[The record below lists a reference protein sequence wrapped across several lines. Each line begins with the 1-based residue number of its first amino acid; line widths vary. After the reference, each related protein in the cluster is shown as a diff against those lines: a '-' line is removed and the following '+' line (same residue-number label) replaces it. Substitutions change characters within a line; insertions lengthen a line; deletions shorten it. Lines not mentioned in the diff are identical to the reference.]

1 MVAVMRGALVV
12 LVLIV
17 VTAAGARANGDR
29 LSSPVLLRIEGHVGA
44 PRSGDRGLADL
55 TWRRG
60 DTTMRFQVGEIWV
73 LSGDLVGLDVLHEV
87 EPYTPS
93 LSVAGP
99 APLLDRLAAASPDE
113 PLEISGYFRR
123 GARIL

>member
-1 MVAVMRGALVV
+1 MVALMRGALIV
-12 LVLIV
+12 LTLIV
-17 VTAAGARANGDR
+17 VTVTNARAGEDR
-29 LSSPVLLRIEGHVGA
+29 VPAAVLLRIEGHVGA

-60 DTTMRFQVGEIWV
+60 KTTIRFQVGEIWV
-73 LSGDLVGLDVLHEV
+73 LSGNLVGLDVLHEI

-93 LSVAGP
+93 LSLAGP

-113 PLEISGYFRR
+113 PLEITGYFRR
-123 GARIL
+123 GVRIL